1 MNSFLRKLFDDFDH
15 SSIAKFTE
23 KKIILLRSSSSL
35 LSEQKIRA
43 AVENARLIKKVS
55 YICVGIFSIALH
67 IAFNNEFTLF
77 PFFLLPFSCFF
88 GYFIVD
94 SYKYFCRLLILGAFL
109 IELTLTRV

>member
-43 AVENARLIKKVS
+43 AVENARLTKKVS
-55 YICVGIFSIALH
+55 YICVGTIFSIALR
-67 IAFNNEFTLF
+67 IAFNNEFALF
-77 PFFLLPFSCFF
+77 PFFLM
-88 GYFIVD
+88 
-94 SYKYFCRLLILGAFL
+94 LLLWLLYTGFL
-109 IELTLTRV
+109 